1 MGRKRTACKVCAAV
15 KTLCSKGRPCC
26 TRCKRLSLACS
37 YGEDDTSALTS
48 ADVARRPPKTGHTR
62 SKAGCLSCRRRR
74 KKCDEQLPVCGDCRR
89 LRLECCPPSI
99 GIGIEAEQVAHTPET
114 LALSDP
120 EAGSNAIAVA
130 VSQLRVDASPEW
142 ASAVADVFQDHILSI
157 QFVDWIALIENEHKS
172 PRSELANLANSA
184 ALVDLPIP
192 FATDDEAGRATFLP
206 PTALN
211 NMIGIAPFSLKDWS
225 FGQRHLLNHFMQSVS
240 RALVVVPDEENPFLR
255 YVVPMVTEN
264 AMVRHALLALSAC
277 HLARVYPVFRQDL
290 LLHRSLAMQ
299 ALRSDL
305 VYPDSPE
312 GGLVTTLLLC
322 LTEICEGDSRTW
334 ALHLFGAKAL
344 LDHIDAD
351 SLGKQPLQSMVEL
364 YNYLCCV
371 TSATSDD
378 VPPMLE
384 NNLSDDAAIHP
395 LFGAA
400 AHLYA
405 ILPSISQ
412 LGKDVAL
419 GLSPAQDLQLRAQ
432 DVELTIQSWAPLEA
446 TGSSRYLVE
455 IRAAAFATQW
465 ALILRLSQITKKL
478 LNSDLKIKKAT
489 NNILS
494 AISLIRPGS
503 EVEAHIL
510 FPLFMAGVGSVTKP
524 NRLSVEYRLKI
535 METTVGFGNVSV
547 AHNLLDELWRRS
559 NEGKAVDWEDLKGS
573 DWASLVLL

>member
-1 MGRKRTACKVCAAV
+1 MGRKRIACKVCAAV
-15 KTLCSKGRPCC
+15 KTLCSKGRPCM
-26 TRCKRLSLACS
+26 RCKRLSLVCS
-37 YGEDDTSALTS
+37 YGEDDPSALAS
-48 ADVARRPPKTGHTR
+48 ADVARRLPKTGHTR

-74 KKCDEQLPVCGDCRR
+74 KKCDEQLPVCGDCQR

-99 GIGIEAEQVAHTPET
+99 GIGIGAEQVAHAPET

-120 EAGSNAIAVA
+120 EAGSNAIAVT
-130 VSQLRVDASPEW
+130 VSQLREDASPEW
-142 ASAVADVFQDHILSI
+142 ASAVADVFEDHILST
-157 QFVDWIALIENEHKS
+157 QFVDWIALIENEHKY
-172 PRSELANLANSA
+172 RRNELANLANSA

-192 FATDDEAGRATFLP
+192 CASDDEAGRATFLP

-211 NMIGIAPFSLKDWS
+211 NLTGITPFSLKDWS

-255 YVVPMVTEN
+255 YVVPMVIEN
-264 AMVRHALLALSAC
+264 TMVRHALLALSAC
-277 HLARVYPVFRQDL
+277 HLARIYPVFRQDL

-312 GGLVTTLLLC
+312 GGLYGTSDVQ
-322 LTEICEGDSRTW
+322 ICEGDSRTW

-344 LDHIDAD
+344 LDDIDAH
-351 SLGKQPLQSMVEL
+351 SLGEQPLQSMVEL

-378 VPPMLE
+378 VPPVLE
-384 NNLSDDAAIHP
+384 NILSDDAAIHP
-395 LFGAA
+395 LFSAA
-400 AHLYA
+400 ARLYG
-405 ILPSISQ
+405 ILPTISQ

-419 GLSPAQDLQLRAQ
+419 SLSPTQDLQLRAQ
-432 DVELTIQSWAPLEA
+432 DVELTIQSWAPLEE
-446 TGSSRYLVE
+446 TGSSRYLVK

-478 LNSDLKIKKAT
+478 PNSDLKITKAT

-535 METTVGFGNVSV
+535 VETTVGFERISCTQPAG
-547 AHNLLDELWRRS
+547 
-559 NEGKAVDWEDLKGS
+559 
-573 DWASLVLL
+573 